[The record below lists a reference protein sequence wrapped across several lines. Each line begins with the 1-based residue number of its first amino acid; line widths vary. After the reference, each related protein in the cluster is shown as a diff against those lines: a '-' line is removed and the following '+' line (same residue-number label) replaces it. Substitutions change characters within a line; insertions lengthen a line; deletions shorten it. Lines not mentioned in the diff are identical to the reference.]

1 MNKETKKKLLAP
13 FPAEVVQDPPKGKF
27 GKFVNHAVY
36 VERLRDCDVEYEWEF
51 EPIII
56 NDKVIGAI
64 GKLTIDG
71 KVYQG
76 AGDVEAPALARATT
90 GECLKLAESDAFKRA
105 SMRAGLGVELW
116 SGTDDFYMEDTSQP
130 IQKTGRVKDIVIE
143 KEEQESLNKAKQDFV
158 SDIESKPNNKQ
169 DLAKFME
176 STVKDEAKREQI
188 KKDIYNDVV
197 SKGFPKDVNA
207 WNSSQ
212 LDIFKDEVFNVNES
226 KKTDLEVV
234 EEVFGEVVDKTSD
247 LKICPNTKKVCN
259 DMQDMRQKKA
269 EAPDGSKIKNLPDFL
284 CQKNDKYNPEAKGC
298 GWGGYIG
305 SSGDKAVPT
314 EWL

>member
-36 VERLRDCDVEYEWEF
+36 VERLRDCDVDYEWEF

-116 SGTDDFYMEDTSQP
+116 SGTDDFYMEDTTQP

-143 KEEQESLNKAKQDFV
+143 KEEQQALNKAKQNFAKDVGAAEDSV
-158 SDIESKPNNKQ
+158 SDQLNDILEGMCPDKQIRSELKKKSYDKCIEQGMSKEVDDWSDDEMKTFLTFFG
-169 DLAKFME
+169 DLMNDNAELLSAVTTDISDTKMQCPDCKKFD
-176 STVKDEAKREQI
+176 S
-188 KKDIYNDVV
+188 
-197 SKGFPKDVNA
+197 
-207 WNSSQ
+207 
-212 LDIFKDEVFNVNES
+212 
-226 KKTDLEVV
+226 
-234 EEVFGEVVDKTSD
+234 VVDNREKKNSD
-247 LKICPNTKKVCN
+247 PKFAKI
-259 DMQDMRQKKA
+259 
-269 EAPDGSKIKNLPDFL
+269 PDFA
-284 CQKNDKYNPEAKGC
+284 CDNYGADKDGC
-298 GWGGYIG
+298 GKGWWIGG
-305 SSGDKAVPT
+305 DDFPFEK
-314 EWL
+314 WL

>member
-13 FPAEVVQDPPKGKF
+13 FPKEVVQDPPKGKF

-36 VERLRDCDVEYEWEF
+36 VERLRDCDVDYEWEF

-116 SGTDDFYMEDTSQP
+116 SGTDDFYMEDTTQP
-130 IQKTGRVKDIVIE
+130 IQKTGTIKDVVIE
-143 KEEQESLNKAKQDFV
+143 KEEQEALNKAKQDFAKEIGAEEDSV
-158 SDIESKPNNKQ
+158 SDQLNDILEGMCPDKQ
-169 DLAKFME
+169 IRSEL
-176 STVKDEAKREQI
+176 
-188 KKDIYNDVV
+188 
-197 SKGFPKDVNA
+197 
-207 WNSSQ
+207 
-212 LDIFKDEVFNVNES
+212 
-226 KKTDLEVV
+226 KKTSYDKCVEQGMSKEVDDWSDD
-234 EEVFGEVVDKTSD
+234 EMKTFLSFFGDSMNNNAELLSAVTTDISDTKMQCPESSCNKFDTVVDNREKKNSD
-247 LKICPNTKKVCN
+247 PKFAKI
-259 DMQDMRQKKA
+259 
-269 EAPDGSKIKNLPDFL
+269 PDFA
-284 CQKNDKYNPEAKGC
+284 CDNYGADKDGC
-298 GWGGYIG
+298 GKGWWIGG
-305 SSGDKAVPT
+305 DDFPFEK
-314 EWL
+314 WL

>member
-36 VERLRDCDVEYEWEF
+36 VERLRDCDVDYEWEF

-116 SGTDDFYMEDTSQP
+116 SGTDDFYMEDTTQP

-143 KEEQESLNKAKQDFV
+143 KEEQEALNKAKQNFAKDVGAEEDSV
-158 SDIESKPNNKQ
+158 SDQLNDILEGMCPDKQIRSELKKKSYDKCIEQGMSKEVDDWSDDEMKTFLTFFG
-169 DLAKFME
+169 DLMNDNAELLSAVTTDISDTKMQCPDCKKFE
-176 STVKDEAKREQI
+176 S
-188 KKDIYNDVV
+188 
-197 SKGFPKDVNA
+197 
-207 WNSSQ
+207 
-212 LDIFKDEVFNVNES
+212 
-226 KKTDLEVV
+226 
-234 EEVFGEVVDKTSD
+234 VVDNREKKNSD
-247 LKICPNTKKVCN
+247 PKFAKI
-259 DMQDMRQKKA
+259 
-269 EAPDGSKIKNLPDFL
+269 PDFA
-284 CQKNDKYNPEAKGC
+284 CDNYGADKDGC
-298 GWGGYIG
+298 GKGWWIGG
-305 SSGDKAVPT
+305 DDFPFEK
-314 EWL
+314 WL

>member
-13 FPAEVVQDPPKGKF
+13 FPKEVVQDPPKGKF

-36 VERLRDCDVEYEWEF
+36 VERLRDCDVDYEWEF

-116 SGTDDFYMEDTSQP
+116 SGTDDFYMEDTTQP

-143 KEEQESLNKAKQDFV
+143 KEEQEALNKAKQKFAKDVGAEEDSV
-158 SDIESKPNNKQ
+158 SDQLNDILEGMCPDKQIRSELKKKSYDKCIQQGMSKEVDDWSDDEMKTFLTFFGDLMNDNAELLSAVTTDISDTKMQCPDCKKFES
-169 DLAKFME
+169 
-176 STVKDEAKREQI
+176 
-188 KKDIYNDVV
+188 
-197 SKGFPKDVNA
+197 
-207 WNSSQ
+207 
-212 LDIFKDEVFNVNES
+212 
-226 KKTDLEVV
+226 
-234 EEVFGEVVDKTSD
+234 VVDNREKKNSD
-247 LKICPNTKKVCN
+247 PKFAKI
-259 DMQDMRQKKA
+259 
-269 EAPDGSKIKNLPDFL
+269 PDFA
-284 CQKNDKYNPEAKGC
+284 CDNYGADKDGC
-298 GWGGYIG
+298 GKGWWIGG
-305 SSGDKAVPT
+305 DDFPFEK
-314 EWL
+314 WL

>member
-36 VERLRDCDVEYEWEF
+36 VERLRDCDVDYEWEF

-116 SGTDDFYMEDTSQP
+116 SGTDDFYMEDTTQP

-143 KEEQESLNKAKQDFV
+143 KEEQEVLNKAKQNFAKDVGAEEDSV
-158 SDIESKPNNKQ
+158 SDQLNDILEGMCPDKQIRSELKKKSYDKCIEQGMSKEVDDWSDDEMKTFLTFFG
-169 DLAKFME
+169 DLMNDNAELLSAVTTDISDTKMQCPDCKKFD
-176 STVKDEAKREQI
+176 S
-188 KKDIYNDVV
+188 
-197 SKGFPKDVNA
+197 
-207 WNSSQ
+207 
-212 LDIFKDEVFNVNES
+212 
-226 KKTDLEVV
+226 
-234 EEVFGEVVDKTSD
+234 VVDNREKKNSD
-247 LKICPNTKKVCN
+247 PKFAKI
-259 DMQDMRQKKA
+259 
-269 EAPDGSKIKNLPDFL
+269 PDFA
-284 CQKNDKYNPEAKGC
+284 CDNYGADKDGC
-298 GWGGYIG
+298 GKGWWIGG
-305 SSGDKAVPT
+305 DDFPFEK
-314 EWL
+314 WL

>member
-13 FPAEVVQDPPKGKF
+13 FPKEVVQDPPKGKF

-36 VERLRDCDVEYEWEF
+36 VERLRDCDVDYEWEF

-116 SGTDDFYMEDTSQP
+116 SGTDDFYMEDTTQP

-143 KEEQESLNKAKQDFV
+143 KEEQEALNKAKQNFAKDVGAEEDSV
-158 SDIESKPNNKQ
+158 SDQLNDILEGMCPDKQIRSELKKKSYDKCIEQGMSKEVDDWSDDEMKTFLTFFG
-169 DLAKFME
+169 DLMNDNAELLSAVTTDISDTKMQCPDCKKFD
-176 STVKDEAKREQI
+176 S
-188 KKDIYNDVV
+188 
-197 SKGFPKDVNA
+197 
-207 WNSSQ
+207 
-212 LDIFKDEVFNVNES
+212 
-226 KKTDLEVV
+226 
-234 EEVFGEVVDKTSD
+234 VVDNREKKNSD
-247 LKICPNTKKVCN
+247 PKFAKI
-259 DMQDMRQKKA
+259 
-269 EAPDGSKIKNLPDFL
+269 PDFA
-284 CQKNDKYNPEAKGC
+284 CDNYGADKDGC
-298 GWGGYIG
+298 GKGWWIGG
-305 SSGDKAVPT
+305 DDFPFEK
-314 EWL
+314 WL

>member
-36 VERLRDCDVEYEWEF
+36 VERLRDCDVDYEWEF

-64 GKLTIDG
+64 SKLTMDCI
-71 KVYQG
+71 VYQG

-116 SGTDDFYMEDTSQP
+116 SGTDDFYMEDTTQP

-143 KEEQESLNKAKQDFV
+143 KEEQEALNKAKQNFAKDVGAEEDSV
-158 SDIESKPNNKQ
+158 SDQLNDILEGMCPDKQIRSELKKKSYDKCIEQGMSKEVDDWSDDEMKTFLTFFG
-169 DLAKFME
+169 DLMNDNAELLSAVTTDISDTKMQCPDCKKFE
-176 STVKDEAKREQI
+176 S
-188 KKDIYNDVV
+188 
-197 SKGFPKDVNA
+197 
-207 WNSSQ
+207 
-212 LDIFKDEVFNVNES
+212 
-226 KKTDLEVV
+226 
-234 EEVFGEVVDKTSD
+234 VVDNREKKNSD
-247 LKICPNTKKVCN
+247 PKFAKI
-259 DMQDMRQKKA
+259 
-269 EAPDGSKIKNLPDFL
+269 PDFA
-284 CQKNDKYNPEAKGC
+284 CDNYGADKDGC
-298 GWGGYIG
+298 GKGWWIGG
-305 SSGDKAVPT
+305 DDFPFEK
-314 EWL
+314 WL

>member
-13 FPAEVVQDPPKGKF
+13 FPKEVVQDPPKGKF

-36 VERLRDCDVEYEWEF
+36 VERLRDCDVDYEWEF

-116 SGTDDFYMEDTSQP
+116 SGTDDFYMEDTTQP

-143 KEEQESLNKAKQDFV
+143 KEEQEALNKAKQDFAKEIGAEEDSV
-158 SDIESKPNNKQ
+158 SDQLNDILEGMCPDKQ
-169 DLAKFME
+169 IRSEL
-176 STVKDEAKREQI
+176 
-188 KKDIYNDVV
+188 
-197 SKGFPKDVNA
+197 
-207 WNSSQ
+207 
-212 LDIFKDEVFNVNES
+212 
-226 KKTDLEVV
+226 KKTSYDKCVEQGMSKEVDDWSDD
-234 EEVFGEVVDKTSD
+234 EMKTFLSFFGDSMNNNAELLSAVATDISDTKMQCPESSCNKFDTVVDNREKKNSD
-247 LKICPNTKKVCN
+247 PKFAKI
-259 DMQDMRQKKA
+259 
-269 EAPDGSKIKNLPDFL
+269 PDFA
-284 CQKNDKYNPEAKGC
+284 CDNYGADKDGC
-298 GWGGYIG
+298 GKGWWIGG
-305 SSGDKAVPT
+305 DDFPFEK
-314 EWL
+314 WL

>member
-36 VERLRDCDVEYEWEF
+36 VERLRDCDVDYEWEF

-116 SGTDDFYMEDTSQP
+116 SGTDDFYMEDTTQP

-143 KEEQESLNKAKQDFV
+143 KEEQEALNKAKQNFAKDVGAEEDSV
-158 SDIESKPNNKQ
+158 SDQLNDILEGMCPDKQIRSELKKKSYDKCIEQGMSKEVDDWSDDEMKTFLTFFG
-169 DLAKFME
+169 DLMNDNAELLSAVTTDISDTKMQCPDCKKFD
-176 STVKDEAKREQI
+176 S
-188 KKDIYNDVV
+188 
-197 SKGFPKDVNA
+197 
-207 WNSSQ
+207 
-212 LDIFKDEVFNVNES
+212 
-226 KKTDLEVV
+226 
-234 EEVFGEVVDKTSD
+234 VVDNREKKNSD
-247 LKICPNTKKVCN
+247 PKFAKI
-259 DMQDMRQKKA
+259 
-269 EAPDGSKIKNLPDFL
+269 PDFA
-284 CQKNDKYNPEAKGC
+284 CDNYGADKDGC
-298 GWGGYIG
+298 GKGWWIGG
-305 SSGDKAVPT
+305 DDFPFEK
-314 EWL
+314 WL

>member
-13 FPAEVVQDPPKGKF
+13 FPKEVVQDPPKGKF

-36 VERLRDCDVEYEWEF
+36 VERLRDCDVDYEWEF

-116 SGTDDFYMEDTSQP
+116 SGTDDFYMEDTTQP

-143 KEEQESLNKAKQDFV
+143 KEEQEALNKAKQKFAKDVGAEEDSV
-158 SDIESKPNNKQ
+158 SDQLNDILEGMCPDKQIRSELKKKSYDKCIEQGMSKEVDDWSDDEMKTFLTFFG
-169 DLAKFME
+169 DLMNDNAELLSAVTTDISDTKMQCPDCKKFE
-176 STVKDEAKREQI
+176 S
-188 KKDIYNDVV
+188 
-197 SKGFPKDVNA
+197 
-207 WNSSQ
+207 
-212 LDIFKDEVFNVNES
+212 
-226 KKTDLEVV
+226 
-234 EEVFGEVVDKTSD
+234 VVDNREKKNSD
-247 LKICPNTKKVCN
+247 PKFAKI
-259 DMQDMRQKKA
+259 
-269 EAPDGSKIKNLPDFL
+269 PDFA
-284 CQKNDKYNPEAKGC
+284 CDNYGADKDGC
-298 GWGGYIG
+298 GKGWWIGG
-305 SSGDKAVPT
+305 DDFPFEK
-314 EWL
+314 WL

>member
-1 MNKETKKKLLAP
+1 MDKETKKKLLAP
-13 FPAEVVQDPPKGKF
+13 FPKEVVQDPPKGKF

-36 VERLRDCDVEYEWEF
+36 VERLRDCDVDYEWEF

-116 SGTDDFYMEDTSQP
+116 SGTDDFYMEDTTQP

-143 KEEQESLNKAKQDFV
+143 KEEQEALNKAKQDFAKEIGAEEDSV
-158 SDIESKPNNKQ
+158 SDQLNDILEGMCPDKQ
-169 DLAKFME
+169 IRSEL
-176 STVKDEAKREQI
+176 
-188 KKDIYNDVV
+188 
-197 SKGFPKDVNA
+197 
-207 WNSSQ
+207 
-212 LDIFKDEVFNVNES
+212 
-226 KKTDLEVV
+226 KKTSYDKCVEQGMSKEVDDWSDD
-234 EEVFGEVVDKTSD
+234 EMKTFLSFFGDSMNNNAELLSAVTTDISDTKMQCPESSCNKFDTVVDNREKKNSD
-247 LKICPNTKKVCN
+247 PKFAKI
-259 DMQDMRQKKA
+259 
-269 EAPDGSKIKNLPDFL
+269 PDFA
-284 CQKNDKYNPEAKGC
+284 CDNYGADKDGC
-298 GWGGYIG
+298 GKGWWIGG
-305 SSGDKAVPT
+305 DDFPFEK
-314 EWL
+314 WL

>member
-36 VERLRDCDVEYEWEF
+36 VERLRDCDVDYEWEF

-116 SGTDDFYMEDTSQP
+116 SGTDDFYMEDTTQP

-143 KEEQESLNKAKQDFV
+143 KEEQEALNKAKQNFAKDVGAEEDSV
-158 SDIESKPNNKQ
+158 SDQLNDILEGMCPDKQIRSELKKKSYDKCIEQGMSKEVDDWSDDEMKTFLTFFG
-169 DLAKFME
+169 DLMNDNAELLSAVTTDISDTKMQCPDCKKFD
-176 STVKDEAKREQI
+176 S
-188 KKDIYNDVV
+188 
-197 SKGFPKDVNA
+197 
-207 WNSSQ
+207 
-212 LDIFKDEVFNVNES
+212 
-226 KKTDLEVV
+226 
-234 EEVFGEVVDKTSD
+234 VVDNREKKNSYPKFA
-247 LKICPNTKKVCN
+247 KI
-259 DMQDMRQKKA
+259 
-269 EAPDGSKIKNLPDFL
+269 PDFA
-284 CQKNDKYNPEAKGC
+284 CDNYGADKDGC
-298 GWGGYIG
+298 GKGWWIGG
-305 SSGDKAVPT
+305 DDFPFEK
-314 EWL
+314 WL

>member
-1 MNKETKKKLLAP
+1 GGIMNKETKKKLLAP
-13 FPAEVVQDPPKGKF
+13 FPKEVVQDPPKGKF

-36 VERLRDCDVEYEWEF
+36 VERLRDCDVDYEWEF

-116 SGTDDFYMEDTSQP
+116 SGTDDFYMEDTTQP

-143 KEEQESLNKAKQDFV
+143 KEEQEALNKAKQDFAKEIGAEEDSV
-158 SDIESKPNNKQ
+158 SDQLNDILEGMCPDKQ
-169 DLAKFME
+169 IRSEL
-176 STVKDEAKREQI
+176 
-188 KKDIYNDVV
+188 
-197 SKGFPKDVNA
+197 
-207 WNSSQ
+207 
-212 LDIFKDEVFNVNES
+212 
-226 KKTDLEVV
+226 KKTSYDKCV
-234 EEVFGEVVDKTSD
+234 EEGMSKEVDDWSDDEMKTFLSFFGDSMNNNAELLSAVTTDISDTKMQCPESSCNKFDTVVDNREKKNSD
-247 LKICPNTKKVCN
+247 PKFAKI
-259 DMQDMRQKKA
+259 
-269 EAPDGSKIKNLPDFL
+269 PDFA
-284 CQKNDKYNPEAKGC
+284 CDNYGADKDGC
-298 GWGGYIG
+298 GKGWWIGG
-305 SSGDKAVPT
+305 DDFPFEK
-314 EWL
+314 WL

>member
-36 VERLRDCDVEYEWEF
+36 VERLRDCDVDYEWEF

-116 SGTDDFYMEDTSQP
+116 SGTDDFYMEDTTQP

-143 KEEQESLNKAKQDFV
+143 KEEQEALNKAKQKFAKDVGAEEDSV
-158 SDIESKPNNKQ
+158 SDQLNDILEGMCPDKQIRSELKKKSYDKCIEQGMSKEVDDWSDDEMKTFLTFFG
-169 DLAKFME
+169 DLMNDNAELLSAVTTDISDTKMQCPDCKKFE
-176 STVKDEAKREQI
+176 S
-188 KKDIYNDVV
+188 
-197 SKGFPKDVNA
+197 
-207 WNSSQ
+207 
-212 LDIFKDEVFNVNES
+212 
-226 KKTDLEVV
+226 
-234 EEVFGEVVDKTSD
+234 VVDNREKKNSD
-247 LKICPNTKKVCN
+247 PKFAKI
-259 DMQDMRQKKA
+259 
-269 EAPDGSKIKNLPDFL
+269 PDFA
-284 CQKNDKYNPEAKGC
+284 CDNYGADKDGC
-298 GWGGYIG
+298 GKGWWIGG
-305 SSGDKAVPT
+305 DDFPFEK
-314 EWL
+314 WL

>member
-36 VERLRDCDVEYEWEF
+36 VERLRDCDVDYEWEF

-143 KEEQESLNKAKQDFV
+143 KEEQEALNKAKQDFAKDVGAEEDSV
-158 SDIESKPNNKQ
+158 SDQLNDILEGMCPDKQ
-169 DLAKFME
+169 IRSEL
-176 STVKDEAKREQI
+176 
-188 KKDIYNDVV
+188 
-197 SKGFPKDVNA
+197 
-207 WNSSQ
+207 
-212 LDIFKDEVFNVNES
+212 
-226 KKTDLEVV
+226 KKTSYDKCV
-234 EEVFGEVVDKTSD
+234 EEGMSKEVDDWSDDDMKTFLTYFGDSLNNNAELLSAVTTDISDTKMQCPDCNKFDTVVDNREKKNSD
-247 LKICPNTKKVCN
+247 PKFAKI
-259 DMQDMRQKKA
+259 
-269 EAPDGSKIKNLPDFL
+269 PDFA
-284 CQKNDKYNPEAKGC
+284 CDNYGADKDGC
-298 GWGGYIG
+298 GKGWWIGG
-305 SSGDKAVPT
+305 DDFPFEK
-314 EWL
+314 WL

>member
-13 FPAEVVQDPPKGKF
+13 FPAEVVQNPPKGKF

-36 VERLRDCDVEYEWEF
+36 VERLRDCDVDYEWEF

-116 SGTDDFYMEDTSQP
+116 SGTDDFYMEDTTQP

-143 KEEQESLNKAKQDFV
+143 KEEQEALNKAKQNFAKDVGAEEDSV
-158 SDIESKPNNKQ
+158 SDQLNDILEGMCPDKQIRSELKKKSYDKCIEQGMSKEVDDWSDDEMKTFLTFFG
-169 DLAKFME
+169 DLMNDNAE
-176 STVKDEAKREQI
+176 LLSAVTT
-188 KKDIYNDVV
+188 DISDTKMQCPCLLY
-197 SKGFPKDVNA
+197 
-207 WNSSQ
+207 
-212 LDIFKDEVFNVNES
+212 
-226 KKTDLEVV
+226 
-234 EEVFGEVVDKTSD
+234 TSD
-247 LKICPNTKKVCN
+247 AA
-259 DMQDMRQKKA
+259 D
-269 EAPDGSKIKNLPDFL
+269 E
-284 CQKNDKYNPEAKGC
+284 
-298 GWGGYIG
+298 
-305 SSGDKAVPT
+305 
-314 EWL
+314 